1 MAEIIST
8 NKYLIKRKYKTIN
21 GTTYPMDEYQ
31 VILYEAESEDCGFIR
46 PQYQWSAT
54 TGYLCDYV
62 DYTKYAREVY
72 MVSYDSGATWAVDEP
87 VQERRGEVIE
97 YNSYDCGKP
106 MYRCVETMET
116 GCVMDD
122 FKLALY
128 GNDNSLLFAN
138 ECDAS
143 SSITKSEWS
152 GEVAPSS
159 IYRAD
164 ISECATS
171 IGTDCFSG
179 CTSLSSVNISNS
191 VTSIGIDAFRY
202 CSSLTS
208 ITIPNSVKSIGY
220 DAFYGCSS
228 LSSVNISNSVKS
240 IGYEAFKYCTSLKSV
255 TIPSSVTSIG
265 TYAFADCS
273 SLTSINIPSG
283 VTSIGSGAFAGCDSL
298 TSMTVDSNNTVYD
311 SRNNCNAIIK
321 TNTLICGC
329 KNTII
334 PSGVTSID
342 QFAFQGCTSL
352 SSITIPNSVTS
363 IGFRAF
369 NECSGLTDV
378 EIGNGVTSI
387 GNYAFQDC
395 SSLTSVTIGSGIT
408 SVGQY
413 VFSGCTNIR
422 LELDA
427 ITVEKWFSG
436 STEITTLIL
445 GNDVTSIGASAFTKC
460 TNLTSVT
467 IPDSVLIIDK
477 EAFNHCSGLT
487 TCTIGSGITSIGNDA
502 FYYARRFTSII
513 IYATTPPTLGTSAF
527 GSNNLTIYVPAQ
539 SVQTYKSATNWRNYA
554 SMIQAITT

>member
-8 NKYLIKRKYKTIN
+8 NKYLVKRKYKTIN
-21 GTTYPMDEYQ
+21 GTAYPMDEYQ

-191 VTSIGIDAFRY
+191 VTSIG
-202 CSSLTS
+202 
-208 ITIPNSVKSIGY
+208 
-220 DAFYGCSS
+220 
-228 LSSVNISNSVKS
+228 
-240 IGYEAFKYCTSLKSV
+240 YEAFKYCTSLKSV

-334 PSGVTSID
+334 PSGVTSIY

-363 IGFRAF
+363 IGLR
-369 NECSGLTDV
+369 
-378 EIGNGVTSI
+378 
-387 GNYAFQDC
+387 AFQDC

-467 IPDSVLIIDK
+467 IPDSVLIIDR

-487 TCTIGSGITSIGNDA
+487 TCTIGSGITSIGNYA

-513 IYATTPPTLGTSAF
+513 IYATTPPTLGTNAF